1 MLFEYFPLS
10 KINSVPNG
18 ETAFRRDP
26 SRNVLMVTSWKQDLE
41 TDRETAEAIV
51 KKARSFA
58 QELADI
64 IGNAGLNDGLTPV
77 QRLGYGNYGELLL
90 TFLLVA
96 QLSFLISLSRWF
108 ARFDIY

>member
-1 MLFEYFPLS
+1 
-10 KINSVPNG
+10 
-18 ETAFRRDP
+18 
-26 SRNVLMVTSWKQDLE
+26 MVTSWKQDLE

-96 QLSFLISLSRWF
+96 QLCFQSHCHGGSLVS
-108 ARFDIY
+108 IYTDDLTFEI